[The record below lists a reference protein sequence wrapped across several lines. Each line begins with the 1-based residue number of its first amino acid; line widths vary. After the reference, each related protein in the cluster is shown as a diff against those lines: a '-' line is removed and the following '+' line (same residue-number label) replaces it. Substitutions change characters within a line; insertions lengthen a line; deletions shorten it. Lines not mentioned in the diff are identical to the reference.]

1 MENKQTAVEWLYERY
16 RERGMFA
23 MADEFEQAKQM
34 EAEQSA
40 DSKRSQLKNELA
52 TLNIQLDS
60 RYNAY
65 GHIEPSLEQQK
76 IIRDRIDVINEELK
90 NIR

>member
-1 MENKQTAVEWLYERY
+1 MKQNNNNS
-16 RERGMFA
+16 
-23 MADEFEQAKQM
+23 EQLNIL
-34 EAEQSA
+34 A

-52 TLNIQLDS
+52 TLNIQLNS
-60 RYNAY
+60 RNNAY

-90 NIR
+90 NVC